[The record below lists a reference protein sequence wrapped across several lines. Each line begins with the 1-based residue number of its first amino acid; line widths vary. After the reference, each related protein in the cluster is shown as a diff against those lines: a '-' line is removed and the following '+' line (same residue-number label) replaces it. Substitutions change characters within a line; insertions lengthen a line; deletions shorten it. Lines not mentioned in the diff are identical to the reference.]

1 MGYFQNE
8 KIEKLE
14 AEISRLNDIITL
26 WIDCC
31 LNLDADRYFVPEN
44 KIVEVRNK
52 LRKARRATYKEET
65 RRKENDR
72 SNT

>member
-1 MGYFQNE
+1 MGHFQNE

-31 LNLDADRYFVPEN
+31 LNLDVDRYFTPED
-44 KIVEVRNK
+44 KIEEARSK

-65 RRKENDR
+65 RRKENVRDQG
-72 SNT
+72 